1 MNMRFEYLYRDGSNY
16 KQWGEILFSGEP
28 SDGLTQ
34 RLTRSLESTEFFIA
48 DNRRSDSSSCS
59 LPRYLSDLSRRPLWH
74 EFSAVSATEDGR
86 MTGATG
92 RSENLSRKSSVLP
105 RSAGML

>member
-48 DNRRSDSSSCS
+48 DQIRVPAVFPDTCPIYRDDHSGTSSPPFLRRKT
-59 LPRYLSDLSRRPLWH
+59 
-74 EFSAVSATEDGR
+74 AA
-86 MTGATG
+86 
-92 RSENLSRKSSVLP
+92 
-105 RSAGML
+105 